1 MKCDAYRG
9 DLLEAAAVPGELK
22 EQVRGHVEECPQCRA
37 ILQREQRL
45 FAAVDEALRAR
56 MEDVPRAGFLADVRA
71 RISQEPGPRASMNPW
86 WALAAASVI
95 VVLLAL
101 AIPRASLQKQPV
113 AVATPT
119 ISTSRSQAKPR
130 FAESAGAEAR
140 HDRGLRLAKRQVTA
154 KNLDRQPEVLVPPD
168 EREALAKFV
177 MHLRQRDEI
186 ARALA
191 SSQVDENSE
200 FSAIKP
206 VEIARLQLKRL
217 VWKSWAFGDDRQG
230 EEER

>member
-1 MKCDAYRG
+1 MKCDAYR
-9 DLLEAAAVPGELK
+9 DAVLEAAATSGELK
-22 EQVRGHVEECPQCRA
+22 EQVRGHVEECPQCRT

-45 FAAVDEALRAR
+45 FAAVDEALRVR
-56 MEDVPRAGFLADVRA
+56 MEDVPRVGFLADVRA
-71 RISQEPGPRASMNPW
+71 RISQGREPRSSMNPW

-101 AIPRASLQKQPV
+101 AVPRARLQKQPV
-113 AVATPT
+113 AVASPT
-119 ISTSRSQAKPR
+119 ISTSRSQAEPKI
-130 FAESAGAEAR
+130 AESTGAEAS
-140 HDRGLRLAKRQVTA
+140 HDRGLRLAKKVIA

-177 MHLRQRDEI
+177 IHLRQRDEI

-191 SSQVDENSE
+191 SPRVDENSE

-217 VWKSWAFGDDRQG
+217 VWESWVSGDDRQG